1 MCVCVL
7 IEFHLN
13 HLVWPC
19 GIQDMKEKKYLHIN
33 LFLKKKKK
41 KKKNLIMIYTFLFI
55 PLTCIDRYLCLI
67 VCGGTPLFLHLS
79 LSLRF

>member
-7 IEFHLN
+7 IEFHLI
-13 HLVWPC
+13 HLVSPC

-41 KKKNLIMIYTFLFI
+41 NLIMIYTFLSI